1 MRRIRD
7 AGARIVS
14 VEPTKVDAD
23 AIIEGANVNVWPT
36 HLFLLISDKDVEGR
50 FSSISGRFLAGGSRR
65 SNKRPSGS
73 SQEPSKR
80 ANGRIGRKRPS
91 MTQKLKM
98 EIFSRFLLEKTGE
111 KVGTVKFP
119 GGCFI
124 VIYKSI

>member
-23 AIIEGANVNVWPT
+23 AIIEGANVNVWPI
-36 HLFLLISDKDVEGR
+36 HLFLLISDKDVE
-50 FSSISGRFLAGGSRR
+50 GRFLAGGSRR